1 MPTLDFPPGASVGG
15 TGGSEYGEDIC
26 RPVLEKGCY
35 NGGNRMISATG
46 CATLWRNIFRSAFAT
61 HASSVLDAG
70 AGGVH
75 QSAALHAGS
84 VRTQDESQSLCHT
97 KTERPRSAGQSNYA
111 LGSVA

>member
-35 NGGNRMISATG
+35 NGGNSMISATG
-46 CATLWRNIFRSAFAT
+46 CATIWRNIFRSAFGT
-61 HASSVLDAG
+61 HAFSVVG
-70 AGGVH
+70 AGGVRRN
-75 QSAALHAGS
+75 AAMRAVS

-97 KTERPRSAGQSNYA
+97 KAERPRSAGQSN
-111 LGSVA
+111 